1 MIKDTLLVCSLV
13 LAFVLLYRI
22 YVVSQKINNLEEK
35 FIILDNFSQTL
46 FNYISTSNDTQK
58 QVEQKQ
64 PEQAKA
70 NVITYSNANNNS
82 DSESDE
88 ESDTESEKVEHLE
101 NVTKNHVE
109 STENFDTKEIL
120 SDMVSQLKES
130 IIQKNQETLSNELKE
145 VDELKESLKEN
156 DTDSVSKNNLD
167 VFNSPSDV
175 SPIETILV
183 THVTKKKEAD
193 LQNMT
198 VPELKELAKKQNV
211 TVTNGKKQKTKTE
224 LIKDLLVS
232 Q

>member
-1 MIKDTLLVCSLV
+1 MIKDTLLVCCLILV
-13 LAFVLLYRI
+13 FVLIYRI
-22 YVVSQKINNLEEK
+22 YVVGQKINNLEEK

-46 FNYISTSNDTQK
+46 FNYISTSNDSNQQK
-58 QVEQKQ
+58 QA
-64 PEQAKA
+64 EQAKA
-70 NVITYSNANNNS
+70 NIITYSNAQNNVSNSESDDES
-82 DSESDE
+82 DSESSE
-88 ESDTESEKVEHLE
+88 PEEKVE
-101 NVTKNHVE
+101 NKNTVE
-109 STENFDTKEIL
+109 STENFETKEIL

-130 IIQKNQETLSNELKE
+130 IIQNNKETLSNELKE

-156 DTDSVSKNNLD
+156 DSDSVTKNNLD

-175 SPIETILV
+175 RPIETDV
-183 THVTKKKEAD
+183 ETTHVTKKKEAD

-224 LIKDLLVS
+224 LIKDLLAS

>member
-64 PEQAKA
+64 SEQAKA

-109 STENFDTKEIL
+109 STENFETKEIL

-130 IIQKNQETLSNELKE
+130 IIQKNHETLSNELKE

-156 DTDSVSKNNLD
+156 DNESVSKNNLD

-175 SPIETILV
+175 SPIETTLF
-183 THVTKKKEAD
+183 TQVTKKKEAD

-198 VPELKELAKKQNV
+198 VPELKKLAKKQNV
-211 TVTNGKKQKTKTE
+211 TVTNGNKQKTKTE
-224 LIKDLLVS
+224 LIKDLLVN

>member
-109 STENFDTKEIL
+109 SNENFDTK
-120 SDMVSQLKES
+120 
-130 IIQKNQETLSNELKE
+130 
-145 VDELKESLKEN
+145 
-156 DTDSVSKNNLD
+156 
-167 VFNSPSDV
+167 
-175 SPIETILV
+175 
-183 THVTKKKEAD
+183 
-193 LQNMT
+193 
-198 VPELKELAKKQNV
+198 
-211 TVTNGKKQKTKTE
+211 
-224 LIKDLLVS
+224 
-232 Q
+232 

>member
-1 MIKDTLLVCSLV
+1 MIKDTLLVCCLILV
-13 LAFVLLYRI
+13 FVLIYRI
-22 YVVSQKINNLEEK
+22 YVVGQKINNLEEK

-46 FNYISTSNDTQK
+46 FNYISTSNDSNQQK
-58 QVEQKQ
+58 QA
-64 PEQAKA
+64 EQAKA
-70 NVITYSNANNNS
+70 NIITYSNAQNNVSNSESDDES
-82 DSESDE
+82 DSESSE
-88 ESDTESEKVEHLE
+88 PEEKVE
-101 NVTKNHVE
+101 NTNTVE
-109 STENFDTKEIL
+109 STENFETKEIL

-130 IIQKNQETLSNELKE
+130 IIQNNKETLSNELKE

-156 DTDSVSKNNLD
+156 DSDSVTKNNLD

-175 SPIETILV
+175 RPIETDV
-183 THVTKKKEAD
+183 ETTHVTKKKEAD

-224 LIKDLLVS
+224 LIKDLLAS